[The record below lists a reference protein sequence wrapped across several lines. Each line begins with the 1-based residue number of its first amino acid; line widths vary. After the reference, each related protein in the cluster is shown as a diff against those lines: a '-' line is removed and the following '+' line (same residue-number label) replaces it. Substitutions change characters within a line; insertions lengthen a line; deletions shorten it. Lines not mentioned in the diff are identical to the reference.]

1 MKQVPAM
8 NSPATDFA
16 VDELISVCI
25 ARQVVDSDVLAQG
38 IATPLVAAGYFL
50 AKLTHA
56 PNVMFASAIGQGLAS
71 EWAPLAVA
79 RVEDHW
85 VGRALIQ
92 FSFPQVACDLLPRF
106 HFKEFLRPAQVDAF
120 GNLNNVVIGAS
131 YERPQMRL
139 PGSGGI
145 PDVTTY
151 NERLSL
157 YVPRHS
163 RAVFVEKLDFVSGL
177 GHSSMRLAGAGPVYC
192 VTNLG
197 EFDYANGRMR
207 LVRYFP
213 GSSPD
218 KIQAKTGFRLEIAP
232 DVCETEPPT
241 GEQVRLLRE
250 VIDPLGVRRLETLGG
265 GARKDLLRE
274 ILAREGAL

>member
-1 MKQVPAM
+1 M
-8 NSPATDFA
+8 NTPATDFA
-16 VDELISVCI
+16 ADELISVCI
-25 ARQVVDSDVLAQG
+25 ARQVVDGDVLAQG
-38 IATPLVAAGYFL
+38 IATPLVVAGYFL

-56 PNVMFASAIGQGLAS
+56 PNVIFASAISQGLVADC
-71 EWAPLAVA
+71 APLAVA

-85 VGRALIQ
+85 VGHALTR
-92 FSFPQVACDLLPRF
+92 FSFPQVACDVLPRF

-120 GNLNNVVIGAS
+120 GNLNNVAIGAS
-131 YERPQMRL
+131 YEHPQMRL

-177 GHSSMRLAGAGPVYC
+177 GHSPMRQAGVGPVYC

-197 EFDYANGRMR
+197 EFDYANRRMR
-207 LVRYFP
+207 LIRYFP

-218 KIQAKTGFRLEIAP
+218 KIQAKTGFPLEIAP
-232 DVCETEPPT
+232 DVRETEPPT
-241 GEQVRLLRE
+241 VEQVRLLRGT
-250 VIDPLGVRRLETLGG
+250 IDPLGVRRLEILGG

-274 ILAREGAL
+274 ILAREGTL

>member
-1 MKQVPAM
+1 M

-16 VDELISVCI
+16 ADDLVSVCI
-25 ARQVVDSDVLAQG
+25 ARQVVDGDVLAQG

-56 PNVMFASAIGQGLAS
+56 PNVIFASAISQGLVADC
-71 EWAPLAVA
+71 APLAVA

-85 VGRALIQ
+85 VGHALTQ
-92 FSFPQVACDLLPRF
+92 FSFPQVACDILPCF
-106 HFKEFLRPAQVDAF
+106 HFKEFFRPAQVDAF
-120 GNLNNVVIGAS
+120 GNLNNVVIGDS
-131 YERPQMRL
+131 YEHPQMRL
-139 PGSGGI
+139 PGAGGI

-177 GHSSMRLAGAGPVYC
+177 GHSPVRRVGAGPLYC

-207 LVRYFP
+207 LIRYFP

-218 KIQAKTGFRLEIAP
+218 KIQAKTGFPLEIAP
-232 DVCETEPPT
+232 GVCETEPPT
-241 GEQVRLLRE
+241 IEQVRLLRE

-265 GARKDLLRE
+265 RARKDWLRE

>member
-1 MKQVPAM
+1 M
-8 NSPATDFA
+8 NSPATDFTA
-16 VDELISVCI
+16 DELISVCI
-25 ARQVVDSDVLAQG
+25 ARQVVDGDVLAQG

-56 PNVMFASAIGQGLAS
+56 PNVIFASAISQGLVGD
-71 EWAPLAVA
+71 WAPLALA
-79 RVEDHW
+79 RIEDHW
-85 VGRALIQ
+85 VGRALMQ
-92 FSFPQVACDLLPRF
+92 FSFPQIACDLLPRF
-106 HFKEFLRPAQVDAF
+106 HFKEFLRPAQADAF

-139 PGSGGI
+139 PGAGGI

-177 GHSSMRLAGAGPVYC
+177 GHSPLRRAGAGPVYC

-207 LVRYFP
+207 LIRCFP

-218 KIQAKTGFRLEIAP
+218 KIQAKTGFLLEIAP
-232 DVCETEPPT
+232 EVGETEPPT
-241 GEQVRLLRE
+241 VEQVWLLRE
-250 VIDPLGVRRLETLGG
+250 TIDPLGVRRLETLGG